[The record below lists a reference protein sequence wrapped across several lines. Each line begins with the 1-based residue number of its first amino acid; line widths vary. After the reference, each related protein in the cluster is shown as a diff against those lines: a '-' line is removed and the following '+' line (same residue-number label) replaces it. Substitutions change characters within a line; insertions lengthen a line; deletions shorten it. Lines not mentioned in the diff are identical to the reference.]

1 MAPCRGE
8 AATIAGWCCITSVT
22 ASYHGQNSGSTE
34 IYRRFAMPV
43 RMLMTLRSRYRFN
56 PGHTAVPPCPLP
68 PIPLPLP
75 PSPLPP
81 PPSPLRPQRA
91 PRNGVC
97 VSGAEL
103 TLGACCDT
111 QYTPGVAQFD
121 YPDWMLEMEPE
132 ERAVLQQPAA
142 RRRSD
147 IMTSAQMR
155 GAAKL

>member
-1 MAPCRGE
+1 
-8 AATIAGWCCITSVT
+8 
-22 ASYHGQNSGSTE
+22 
-34 IYRRFAMPV
+34 
-43 RMLMTLRSRYRFN
+43 
-56 PGHTAVPPCPLP
+56 VPPLP
-68 PIPLPLP
+68 FPFPFPF
-75 PSPLPP
+75 PP
-81 PPSPLRPQRA
+81 PPSALRPQRA

-97 VSGAEL
+97 VSGAGL
-103 TLGACCDT
+103 TTLGACCDT